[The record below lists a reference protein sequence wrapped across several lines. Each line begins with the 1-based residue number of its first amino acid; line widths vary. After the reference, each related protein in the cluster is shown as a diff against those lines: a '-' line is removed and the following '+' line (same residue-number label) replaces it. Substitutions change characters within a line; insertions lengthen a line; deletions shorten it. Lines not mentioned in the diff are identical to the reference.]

1 MLEAENLR
9 ILSVYHHL
17 SEAKTILK
25 ADVSKVNVALYTLT
39 AKEVVSR
46 LLARL
51 VGWFFS
57 SYIYLHFLMRVIYL

>member
-25 ADVSKVNVALYTLT
+25 ADVSKVNVALYTIT
-39 AKEVVSR
+39 AKEVVFLILPLFAFFNAGDISLNQR
-46 LLARL
+46 LAQ
-51 VGWFFS
+51 
-57 SYIYLHFLMRVIYL
+57 